1 MRIIIAF
8 DSMKGCITSAEA
20 NTAAAEG
27 LHAAFPDAEI
37 VSLTMSD
44 GGDGMLDAFSCAI
57 KAERRIITVHDPLMR
72 LVPAEMAI
80 TADGST
86 AVIEMARASGL
97 SLLTEDELNPWEASS
112 AGTGEM
118 IAEAVRLGCSHIVIG
133 LGGSAT
139 SDAGKGL
146 LEALSDVFPII
157 EKRTSP
163 LKITI
168 ASDVENPLCGLQGAA
183 HVFARQKGANSLD
196 EIERIDKRAQLFA
209 QQIKAETGTDYSL
222 LPGAGAAGGCGFA
235 LLALQSLCKG
245 NVETRMESGA
255 ELLLQM
261 LNFDKLL
268 TDTTLVITGEGCSDR
283 QTLMGKL
290 PMHILRHALQQN
302 VPVALLSGQ
311 IHGHESLLSAGFARV
326 DCFNPPS
333 LPLSEAIKPSV
344 AKHNIST
351 FITSFISNHGIV

>member
-20 NTAAAEG
+20 NAAAAEG
-27 LHAAFPDAEI
+27 VHAAFPDAEV

-57 KAERRIITVHDPLMR
+57 KAERRTITVHDPLMR
-72 LVPAEMAI
+72 LISAEFAI
-80 TADGST
+80 TNGDT

-97 SLLTEDELNPWEASS
+97 SLLTEQEFNPWEASS

-118 IAEAVRLGCSHIVIG
+118 IAEAVRLGCNHIIIG

-146 LEALSDVFPII
+146 LDALSNAFPII
-157 EKRTSP
+157 EGRTSP
-163 LKITI
+163 LQITI
-168 ASDVENPLCGLQGAA
+168 ASDVENPLCGPQGAA
-183 HVFARQKGANSLD
+183 YVFARQKGAKSLD

-209 QQIKAETGTDYSL
+209 EQIKAETGTDYSL

-245 NVETRMESGA
+245 KVEVRMESGA

-261 LNFDKLL
+261 LQFDKLL
-268 TDTTLVITGEGCSDR
+268 ANSTIVITGEGSSDH

-290 PMHILRHALQQN
+290 PMHILRHAQQHGI
-302 VPVALLSGQ
+302 PVALLSGQ
-311 IHGHESLLSAGFARV
+311 IHEKETLLSAGFARTES
-326 DCFNPPS
+326 FNPPS
-333 LPLSEAIKPSV
+333 LPLNEAIKPSV
-344 AKHNIST
+344 AKHNISVFCT
-351 FITSFISNHGIV
+351 NVFCAMHV

>member
-20 NTAAAEG
+20 NAAAAEG
-27 LHAAFPDAEI
+27 VHAAFPDAEV

-57 KAERRIITVHDPLMR
+57 KAERRTITVHDPLMR
-72 LVPAEMAI
+72 LISAEFAI
-80 TADGST
+80 TDDGT

-97 SLLTEDELNPWEASS
+97 SLLTEQEFNPWEASS

-118 IAEAVRLGCSHIVIG
+118 IAEAVRLGCNHIIIG

-146 LEALSDVFPII
+146 LDALSNAFPII
-157 EKRTSP
+157 EGRTSP
-163 LKITI
+163 LQITI
-168 ASDVENPLCGLQGAA
+168 ASDVENPLCGPQGAA
-183 HVFARQKGANSLD
+183 YVFARQKGAKSIG
-196 EIERIDKRAQLFA
+196 EIEKIDKRAQLLA
-209 QQIKAETGTDYSL
+209 EQKKAETGIDYSHY
-222 LPGAGAAGGCGFA
+222 PGAGAAGGCGFA

-245 NVETRMESGA
+245 KVEVQMESGA

-261 LNFDKLL
+261 LQFDKLL
-268 TDTTLVITGEGCSDR
+268 ANSTIVITGEGSSDR

-290 PMHILRHALQQN
+290 PMHILRHAQQQN

-311 IHGHESLLSAGFARV
+311 IHEKETLLSAGFARTES
-326 DCFNPPS
+326 FNPPS
-333 LPLSEAIKPSV
+333 LPLNEAIKPSV
-344 AKHNIST
+344 AKHNISVFCT
-351 FITSFISNHGIV
+351 NVFCAMHV